1 MLLAKSD
8 EKLTFKSCSEHPT
21 RIQTLFPRL
30 DEVRG
35 YKRCIYYHDCKT
47 NLPFNPQNSC
57 NSVEKETFKN
67 LPKAKKP
74 KKRAE
79 NL

>member
-8 EKLTFKSCSEHPT
+8 EKLTFKSCSEHQT

-30 DEVRG
+30 YEVRG

-47 NLPFNPQNSC
+47 NLPF
-57 NSVEKETFKN
+57 KE
-67 LPKAKKP
+67 
-74 KKRAE
+74 
-79 NL
+79 